1 MFEPAM
7 KNSKATHV
15 DFGFLRGFIAS
26 NPKAMPCNI
35 DMVFERKGHFLF
47 GEWKR
52 PNETMKLGQ
61 EILLFNLAKYEMN
74 TVLVIEG
81 DTDDNEVNIKEVCVI
96 NKYGMYKR
104 VGGSVED
111 FKKYLNK
118 WYQTVDGGV
127 K

>member
-15 DFGFLRGFIAS
+15 DFGFLRGLIES

-61 EILLFNLAKYEMN
+61 EILLSNLAKYEMN

-81 DTDDNEVNIKEVCVI
+81 DTDNNEVRITDVCVI

-104 VGGSVED
+104 VGYSVES
-111 FKKYLNK
+111 FKKFLNE
-118 WYQTVDGGV
+118 WYQKVNGES
-127 K
+127 

>member
-7 KNSKATHV
+7 KNSKAMHV
-15 DFGFLRGFIAS
+15 DFGFLRGLIES

-35 DMVFERKGHFLF
+35 DMVFERKGNFLF

-61 EILLFNLAKYEMN
+61 EILLTNLAKHEMN

-81 DTDDNEVNIKEVCVI
+81 DTDNNEARITDVCVI

-104 VGGSVED
+104 VGGSVND
-111 FKKYLNK
+111 LKKFLNE
-118 WYQTVDGGV
+118 WYQKANGES
-127 K
+127 

>member
-7 KNSKATHV
+7 KNSRATHV
-15 DFGFLRGFIAS
+15 DFGFLRGLIAS

-61 EILLFNLAKYEMN
+61 EILLTNLAKQEMN
-74 TVLVIEG
+74 TVLIIEG
-81 DTDDNEVNIKEVCVI
+81 DTDDNQARVKDICVI
-96 NKYGMYKR
+96 NKYGMFKR

-111 FKKYLNK
+111 LKQFLNN
-118 WYQTVDGGV
+118 WYQKANGES
-127 K
+127 